1 MVGGEGSSS
10 SEYFN
15 SKCNRCGGEG
25 HLSRD
30 CSLPYHADL
39 CENGCDLYHSTQDCM
54 NNGQQS
60 EDEATASVRMKGV
73 EITGP
78 SNPLGVGIT
87 KATGKKAEVDH
98 NKTIIKGPVR
108 EVTKLS
114 LIRKL
119 MIPL

>member
-1 MVGGEGSSS
+1 MD
-10 SEYFN
+10 N
-15 SKCNRCGGEG
+15 
-25 HLSRD
+25 
-30 CSLPYHADL
+30 
-39 CENGCDLYHSTQDCM
+39 TQKSPGLEEELNKRMTMHIEDSIC
-54 NNGQQS
+54 Q

-73 EITGP
+73 GNTGP

-87 KATGKKAEVDH
+87 KATGKKAVVDH
-98 NKTIIKGPVR
+98 NKTIIKGPVG